1 MVDIAE
7 RTWFCPQV
15 ETSHSDESFIDNS
28 YSSNSGDNCV
38 PDILGIRHVHEMK
51 SNPALHAAKKLR
63 AILGTVTEC
72 RGASD
77 SCSLSEV
84 VGYTEEVNSLD
95 YSASLISHKHKRRKK
110 SKQLTKSDT
119 LSDADEADSL
129 DSSMLVSSHK
139 HKKKK
144 KSRKFIHS
152 DTLSNMDETKSL
164 NCSVLVSSN
173 KHGKHKRRKICETLS
188 DVTRWVQDNVDGS
201 NSPPQHIPVPV
212 NSHKHKKKDRKL
224 TEYGVK
230 QVVDGPDCSDSQS
243 LIDSA
248 NSNKNRKKSR
258 KCPQSDTAEETD
270 SINFSDGQSQRVPV
284 SVSSHKHKRTN
295 TCQTLSDV
303 IGWIQEDSID
313 YNHSQSVI
321 DSVTCSKSKK
331 KSRKCPQSDTSP
343 NMEELDNLNY
353 NDSQLLVDSMNPPKS
368 KKKSRK
374 CHQSDTLSDV
384 HESDNIDSS
393 DPHQPD
399 VLALMSLHKHM
410 RTKKSRRLAQFDTLS
425 NVEELDSVDCTDS
438 HLASVSS
445 RKLKKTKKSGKLPQS
460 DILSD
465 VTDWV
470 QEADSIECNDTR
482 SLTDSVTSPKNKK
495 KSRKCPQSDTVSN
508 AEETD
513 SINFSDGQSQRVPV
527 SVSSHKHKKTNTCQ
541 TLSDMTG
548 WIQEDNIDCNHSQS
562 VIGSMSCPKS
572 KKKSRKCPQ
581 SDTSPN
587 MEELDNIK
595 YNDSQLLVDSV
606 TPPKSKKKSR
616 KCHQSDTLSD
626 VHESD
631 NIDCSDPHQ
640 PDVLA
645 LMSLHKHNRTKK
657 SRRLAQFDTLSN
669 VEELGSVDCTDSH
682 LASVSSRKLKKTKK
696 SRKLPQSDILSD
708 VTAWVQEADSFEC
721 NDTRSLTDSVTSPK
735 NKSTKCAQSDTLP
748 NVQEPDSI
756 NCTDSHPQGMVAL
769 VSSYKHKRTKKS
781 RKYAQSDILS
791 DVTDWAQEQDSLTC
805 SVSQSSHV
813 LDPVPSLKKSK
824 KKSRKLTKSDTLSDV
839 EDTDGLPPASVSTHK
854 HKRKN
859 KSRNLAKPET
869 MFDVMRCTDEESS
882 MDDSQSQQF
891 LPFGSPPKASRKQK
905 SKQPPDTKLTERT
918 ESSERMEQDKTA
930 QHEITEG
937 NPPMSDDDTFR
948 KCNEMDQNG
957 DRDEDSASARH
968 SHAEPDHSD
977 NDINSLS
984 GAEDPASA
992 NDLHAEARSND
1003 SVPARTA
1010 CRTYRHALHR
1020 DGASQATSVLHS
1032 DSVTSEQRY
1041 TYLRRNRVANEL
1053 EKPLLVQKLRGAA
1066 DDDKVFA
1073 DILHTYE
1080 TNVSYEWF
1088 KDTAQLLQAEGLSAN
1103 RKKWS
1108 VNEDKQLKAN
1118 WESFHQEYPD
1128 AEVNKLLC
1136 CSKCSP
1142 AEKKAIGRMIVETQ
1156 FYKKLGENIRRH
1168 LCQIYNRA
1176 RAILIQRPKR

>member
-1 MVDIAE
+1 MVDNAE

-15 ETSHSDESFIDNS
+15 ETSHSDELFIDNS

-38 PDILGIRHVHEMK
+38 PDILGIRHVHEMN
-51 SNPALHAAKKLR
+51 SNPALHAAKKLHV
-63 AILGTVTEC
+63 ILGTVTEC
-72 RGASD
+72 RGAGD

-84 VGYTEEVNSLD
+84 VGYAEEMDSLD
-95 YSASLISHKHKRRKK
+95 YSASLISHKHKRKKK

-119 LSDADEADSL
+119 LSDADEVDSL

-201 NSPPQHIPVPV
+201 NSPPQHIRVSV
-212 NSHKHKKKDRKL
+212 NSHKHKRKERKL
-224 TEYGVK
+224 TKCGVK
-230 QVVDGPDCSDSQS
+230 QVVEGPDCSDSQS
-243 LIDSA
+243 LIDLA
-248 NSNKNRKKSR
+248 NSNKNTKKSR
-258 KCPQSDTAEETD
+258 KFPQSDTAEETD

-303 IGWIQEDSID
+303 TGWIQEDSI
-313 YNHSQSVI
+313 
-321 DSVTCSKSKK
+321 
-331 KSRKCPQSDTSP
+331 
-343 NMEELDNLNY
+343 NY
-353 NDSQLLVDSMNPPKS
+353 
-368 KKKSRK
+368 
-374 CHQSDTLSDV
+374 
-384 HESDNIDSS
+384 
-393 DPHQPD
+393 
-399 VLALMSLHKHM
+399 
-410 RTKKSRRLAQFDTLS
+410 
-425 NVEELDSVDCTDS
+425 
-438 HLASVSS
+438 
-445 RKLKKTKKSGKLPQS
+445 
-460 DILSD
+460 
-465 VTDWV
+465 
-470 QEADSIECNDTR
+470 
-482 SLTDSVTSPKNKK
+482 
-495 KSRKCPQSDTVSN
+495 
-508 AEETD
+508 
-513 SINFSDGQSQRVPV
+513 
-527 SVSSHKHKKTNTCQ
+527 
-541 TLSDMTG
+541 
-548 WIQEDNIDCNHSQS
+548 NHSQS
-562 VIGSMSCPKS
+562 VIGSVSCPKS

-587 MEELDNIK
+587 MEELDNLDYNDSQLLVDSVTPPK
-595 YNDSQLLVDSV
+595 SKKKSRKCPQSDTSPNMEELDNLDYNDSQLLVDSV

-631 NIDCSDPHQ
+631 SINCSDPHQ

-645 LMSLHKHNRTKK
+645 LMSLHKRNRTKK

-669 VEELGSVDCTDSH
+669 VEEPDSVDCTDSH
-682 LASVSSRKLKKTKK
+682 LASVSSRKHKKTKK

-708 VTAWVQEADSFEC
+708 VTAWVQEADSIEC

-748 NVQEPDSI
+748 NVQEPDSV
-756 NCTDSHPQGMVAL
+756 NCTDSHLQGMVAL
-769 VSSYKHKRTKKS
+769 VSSHKHKRTKKS
-781 RKYAQSDILS
+781 RKCAQSDILS
-791 DVTDWAQEQDSLTC
+791 DVTDWVQEPDSLTC
-805 SVSQSSHV
+805 SGSQSSHV
-813 LDPVPSLKKSK
+813 LDPVTSLEKRKKKSK
-824 KKSRKLTKSDTLSDV
+824 KFTKSDTLSNV

-869 MFDVMRCTDEESS
+869 MFEVMRCTDEDSS

-937 NPPMSDDDTFR
+937 SPPMSDDEIYR

-992 NDLHAEARSND
+992 NDLHAEARTND

-1041 TYLRRNRVANEL
+1041 TYLRRNRAANEL
-1053 EKPLLVQKLRGAA
+1053 EKPLLVQKLRDAA

-1073 DILHTYE
+1073 DILHAYE

-1088 KDTAQLLQAEGLSAN
+1088 KDTAQLLQAEGEFV
-1103 RKKWS
+1103 RY
-1108 VNEDKQLKAN
+1108 
-1118 WESFHQEYPD
+1118 H
-1128 AEVNKLLC
+1128 
-1136 CSKCSP
+1136 
-1142 AEKKAIGRMIVETQ
+1142 
-1156 FYKKLGENIRRH
+1156 
-1168 LCQIYNRA
+1168 
-1176 RAILIQRPKR
+1176 